1 MFNNSIIK
9 LQKRLLAVFVLI
21 SLIFI
26 AILTKLAYVQLIKGQ
41 WLQAKAAD
49 QWTRDLP
56 LKAKRGTIF
65 DTNGNVI
72 AENYTTYDIYI
83 RARQVNNPSQVAL
96 TLSQILDVD
105 YETTLKKAQ
114 NTAISES
121 VVKLQVESNL
131 AEKVIRANLSG
142 VVLSENNKRYYPY
155 HDLYTQVLG
164 YTTIDNTGQAGLEAY
179 ADNYLKG
186 VDGYALEESDV
197 HGVKIDGTLS
207 RYIPS
212 ISGMNVTT
220 TLNTVIQ
227 MSAEKALEKLC
238 EDHDPKTATA
248 IVMNPKTGEILA
260 MSTKPSFDLNDVPRD
275 DVESLLAMSR
285 NIGIVDVYEPGS
297 TFKVLTTAIALE
309 EGVTTEN
316 EVFYDPGYRI
326 VDGEKIKC
334 WKYTGHGSQ
343 TMTEGLCNSCNSV
356 FVDLALRLGKETLYD
371 YYEKFGFGSPLGV
384 DFLGEGSGILMD
396 IDSAKKVDY
405 ARMGFGQAIAVT
417 PLQLINGICTVL
429 NGGNLMKPY
438 LIKNITDPDGK
449 IIMENTPTV
458 LNRVI
463 SKETSDRIKVMFEEV
478 VKKYSGYYA
487 FIEGYRV
494 GGKTGTSQKY
504 ENGQIVQKY
513 ISSFVG
519 SYPADDPEYVVLVV
533 ADEPSSGQY
542 FGSVVATPYA
552 KMIFQ
557 DIIAYSNDQPNHL
570 EEDLQTTQKVIEMP
584 NLIGKSITEA
594 FALLSQLDL
603 QFEVMGDGTMVI
615 GQTPVAG
622 TMVSK
627 RAIVVL
633 ETV

>member
-83 RARQVNNPSQVAL
+83 RAKQVNNPSQVAF

-227 MSAEKALEKLC
+227 MSVEKALEKLC

>member
-26 AILTKLAYVQLIKGQ
+26 AILTRLAYVQLIKGQ

-227 MSAEKALEKLC
+227 MSVEKALEKLC

-417 PLQLINGICTVL
+417 PLQLINGICIVL

-449 IIMENTPTV
+449 IIMENTSTV

-463 SKETSDRIKVMFEEV
+463 SEETSDRIKVMFEEV

>member
-26 AILTKLAYVQLIKGQ
+26 AILTKLAYIQLIKGQ

-83 RARQVNNPSQVAL
+83 RAKQVNNPSQVAL